1 MGYLWWLNIPGI
13 PRIGFYSC
21 KKILFQIK
29 KPRYTF
35 RQTMLLRCGPI
46 ESGIFFQFLN
56 IYYIFS
62 FRFRAFNASVLLKVL
77 NLDLLSFTN

>member
-1 MGYLWWLNIPGI
+1 MMVKY
-13 PRIGFYSC
+13 PRIEFNSC

-29 KPRYTF
+29 KPSYTF
-35 RQTMLLRCGPI
+35 WKTRLLRCGLI

-56 IYYIFS
+56 IYYIFT

-77 NLDLLSFTN
+77 NSDLLSFTN